1 MDHHDRS
8 VDGQDFVSVADGQDF
23 VSVAD
28 GQFFVS
34 VADGQYVG
42 QTLSTRFPIYT
53 RGNAGEVYPEVHYPL
68 SFTTSVRRGGLAG
81 VRAVISTGAFTADEL
96 DGDDTAVIAVIAGYS
111 YLNLSIVRTAAVR
124 TPGQTA
130 ADADFQYYGASD
142 APVHVIR
149 KGDKNVRRSFAV
161 IRYALGVLKR
171 ADDPQ
176 MDFDAAMLQ
185 RWQATLPDRST
196 CSDAELLTSVRAA
209 VPIFEELF
217 ENHLKVSSKAGVP
230 IAVLSQ
236 LCAKQLGDP
245 SLVTQLLGGIGNVES
260 AAPALSLWK
269 LGRLV
274 AADETLTALFDDGVP
289 NLASRLRAYD
299 SSDSGV
305 TAFLHSFDDF
315 LEKHGCR
322 GPNEWE
328 TACDSWGTNPE
339 LPLGMIDRL
348 RGADQSNDPEAK
360 ALTLSANRVRAHAA
374 AKARLKPWHRKRF
387 DQAVLAAS
395 AYSQRREQAK
405 TTVIRGL
412 HEVRLMLLELDQR
425 VRNRT
430 GTGQPKDLWF
440 LIDDELD
447 AYVHQPTDRPC
458 AFADRIAERRR
469 MRALLST
476 RTPPFIVNG
485 LMPPFETWVPRVG
498 VASGTA
504 RLGQVFTGIPGCP
517 GIARGRAVVVTDPTD
532 LRGIG
537 PGDVLVAPLTD
548 PSWTPLFLAAEAV
561 VVDVGAVLS
570 HAVIVS
576 RELGIPSVVS
586 VTDATRTIPD
596 GAIIEIDGASGTVK
610 VIELP

>member
-1 MDHHDRS
+1 MDRNNG
-8 VDGQDFVSVADGQDF
+8 VTDGDGFVSVADGR
-23 VSVAD
+23 
-28 GQFFVS
+28 
-34 VADGQYVG
+34 YVG
-42 QTLSTRFPIYT
+42 QKLSTRFPIYT

-68 SFTTSVRRGGLAG
+68 SFTTSVRRGSLAG
-81 VRAVISTGAFTADEL
+81 VRAVASTGAFTAEELAGDES
-96 DGDDTAVIAVIAGYS
+96 AVIAVIAGYS

-124 TPGQTA
+124 TPGQTS

-142 APVHVIR
+142 APVHTVLP
-149 KGDKNVRRSFAV
+149 GDKSIRRSLSV
-161 IRYALGVLKR
+161 VRYALGVLKR
-171 ADDPQ
+171 ADEPQ
-176 MDFDAAMLQ
+176 MDVDAAMLQ
-185 RWQATLPDRST
+185 RWRAALPDRSSCT
-196 CSDAELLTSVRAA
+196 DDELVSAVRAA

-217 ENHLKVSSKAGVP
+217 EHHLKVSSKAGVP

-274 AADETLTALFDDGVP
+274 AADETLSGLFDEGVP
-289 NLASRLRAYD
+289 NLENRLRTYD
-299 SSDSGV
+299 STNVAVSS
-305 TAFLHSFDDF
+305 FLQSFDVF
-315 LEKHGCR
+315 LEQHGCR

-348 RGADQSNDPEAK
+348 RGAEQANDPEAK
-360 ALTLSANRVRAHAA
+360 AITLATDRVRVHADA
-374 AKARLKPWHRKRF
+374 RARLKPWNRKRF
-387 DQAVLAAS
+387 DQAVRAAS

-412 HEVRLMLLELDQR
+412 HEVRLMLLELDRR
-425 VRNRT
+425 VRDRS
-430 GTGQPKDLWF
+430 GTGEAKDLWF
-440 LIDDELD
+440 VTEDEID
-447 AYVHQPTDRPC
+447 AYVHQLPDQSSK
-458 AFADRIAERRR
+458 FAERIAERRR
-469 MRALLST
+469 MRTLLGT
-476 RTPPFIVNG
+476 RIPPFIVNG
-485 LMPPFETWVPRVG
+485 SMPAFETWEPRVG
-498 VASGTA
+498 VAAATA
-504 RLGQVFTGIPGCP
+504 RLGQVLTGIPGCP
-517 GIARGRAVVVTDPTD
+517 GVARGKAVVVTDPAD

-586 VTDATRTIPD
+586 VTGATRIIPD
-596 GAIIEIDGASGTVK
+596 GAIIEVDGASGTVK